1 MIVKITQFVS
11 KEYNSSNKYDRKNTF
26 RRKKKCSLNL
36 RLENITFVHADI
48 HKTWRNPLCRLDEP
62 RILFE

>member
-26 RRKKKCSLNL
+26 RRKKKMFSKFKIGKYHFCS
-36 RLENITFVHADI
+36 
-48 HKTWRNPLCRLDEP
+48 C
-62 RILFE
+62 